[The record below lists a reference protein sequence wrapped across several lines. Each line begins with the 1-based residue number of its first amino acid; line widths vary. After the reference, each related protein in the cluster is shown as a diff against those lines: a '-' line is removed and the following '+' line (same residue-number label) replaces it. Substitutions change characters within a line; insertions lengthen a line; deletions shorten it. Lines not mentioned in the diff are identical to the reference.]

1 VRSRNIVGPL
11 IAVAVLVG
19 VCASSA
25 KAEAPHVVQ
34 PGETLWSIAASN
46 NLTTRTV
53 AVYNGVSEDHQVVV
67 GRTIMVPTVDE
78 GAAAL
83 AAAPAAAPAPADAGS
98 GTSHAVASGESLSSV
113 AAASGITVDALAAAN
128 GLASDAYLI
137 EGEAIQVPAATASTS
152 SAAPPPGM
160 ADIPSPWGPLQLRAD
175 AAEAWN
181 AMRDEA
187 LRLYGVE
194 LQPGGPLSA
203 YRTTEQ
209 QAELYDLYLSG
220 QGAPADPPGSSS
232 HQLGLAVDVATPEM
246 RSIVDE
252 IGGQFGWGKVHG
264 PGEWWHVDYVGG

>member
-1 VRSRNIVGPL
+1 MRRIGVRAVLLGVLAIA
-11 IAVAVLVG
+11 AVAAPG
-19 VCASSA
+19 ASA
-25 KAEAPHVVQ
+25 ALPHKVM
-34 PGETLWSIAASN
+34 PGETLWSIAAAN

-53 AVYNGVSEDHQVVV
+53 AVYNGVSEDTQVIA
-67 GRTIMVPTVDE
+67 GQTIEVPTVEE

-83 AAAPAAAPAPADAGS
+83 AVAPAESSAPEAGS
-98 GTSHAVASGESLSSV
+98 GVSHTVARGESLSSV
-113 AAASGITVDALAAAN
+113 AAANGVTVDELAAAN

-137 EGEAIQVPAATASTS
+137 EGEAIQVPATTASS
-152 SAAPPPGM
+152 LAPPGM

-181 AMRDEA
+181 AMRAEA

-203 YRTTEQ
+203 YRTSDQ

-220 QGAPADPPGSSS
+220 QGAPAVPPGSSS
-232 HQLGLAVDVATPEM
+232 HEAGLAVDLATPEM

-252 IGGQFGWGKVHG
+252 IGGQFGWGKVNG
-264 PGEWWHVDYVGG
+264 PGEWWHVDYVVG